1 MFNEVAGREIAKF
14 VMEVSSFKL
23 CANLTLLKFQG
34 FNATIMVYGQTG
46 SGKSYT
52 MEGYEYVMA
61 EKRASLFG
69 PPQVGLDMKAL
80 IGTTS

>member
-1 MFNEVAGREIAKF
+1 
-14 VMEVSSFKL
+14 
-23 CANLTLLKFQG
+23 
-34 FNATIMVYGQTG
+34 MVYGQTG